1 MIRPVILAL
10 AALSLLTAL
19 PVGAEIYSW
28 RDKDGKVHYSDQ
40 PPMGGEVKV
49 LRGGVQRSPKRS
61 AAETP
66 ETGDAAQDQANAG
79 QAQAQGQNQAQAPQG
94 QGKPAAADNKPKTA
108 AEQEQAFRQRRA
120 EAAEAQAK
128 TDKENAAK
136 AERERYCQAA
146 RNQLAALQSG
156 QRMVRFGDSGE
167 RVVLDDAARAEE
179 TARTQRQV
187 DEACR

>member
-1 MIRPVILAL
+1 MTRPATLAV
-10 AALSLLTAL
+10 AILSLLAAL

-28 RDKDGKVHYSDQ
+28 RDKEGKVHYSDQ
-40 PPMGGEVKV
+40 PPANGDVKV
-49 LRGGVQRSPKRS
+49 LRGGVQRSPSRS
-61 AAETP
+61 TTEAPAESA
-66 ETGDAAQDQANAG
+66 DAG
-79 QAQAQGQNQAQAPQG
+79 QGQSAQGQNPAPAQNPPQG
-94 QGKPAAADNKPKTA
+94 QAKAPAADSKPKTA

-128 TDKENAAK
+128 ADKENAAK
-136 AERERYCQAA
+136 AERERYCQSA

-156 QRMVRFGDSGE
+156 QRMVRFGENGE